1 MLNCLT
7 SRCRQSAVPLRG
19 ASAAERQTRYV
30 FKLEEPFM
38 KILLMPI
45 ILVMA
50 VSGIALA
57 VDGGGTG
64 RCEPLMKAEC
74 LAVASPVAV

>member
-1 MLNCLT
+1 
-7 SRCRQSAVPLRG
+7 
-19 ASAAERQTRYV
+19 
-30 FKLEEPFM
+30 M

-64 RCEPLMKAEC
+64 RCETSYEGGVSCGGQSSRCVTTYEGGVSCGRLLFRLLIQK
-74 LAVASPVAV
+74 